1 MEEVEMKKKF
11 LFFFALALFV
21 VQQAFAAST
30 AKFPFPQ
37 DQTYGS
43 NGSSYGIKPTGAN
56 HNDVQAAYKIF
67 VNNYYVESGDYAR
80 IEWDTPEYTVSEGI
94 GYGMLIMVFMDN
106 DSNNTKSKF
115 DKLWAYYKKYKNG
128 NGLMDWKI
136 SGFNSANQT
145 GGATDG
151 DLDVAL
157 ALALASYQWDAS
169 YKSDATTLLDKI
181 YTYEVESGTN
191 YLKPGDSWGSNYPYN
206 PSYFVTA
213 GLGMFE
219 SFDNTRWSSVKTA
232 AYSMLKTISGLNST
246 GLVPDWCSSTGTS
259 YSGKS
264 YDYTFDA
271 ARTPWRM
278 AMAYCWHGDA
288 DAKTVAAKINTWIK
302 GTTTGGDPSKIGEGY
317 TLAGSSSV
325 NTCIPV
331 YLGPFACAAMV
342 DANSQAWLDACYTK
356 LASFIDDDN
365 YYNQSL
371 KVLSL
376 LLLTGNAL
384 DYSSATAKTSFTIT
398 STASPSSA
406 GSVVISPSQ
415 TSYTKGTSVT
425 ITATPS
431 GSNKFVSWGGDLS
444 GTTAAQTITIQ
455 HDMIITAYFNA
466 GAGDLV
472 DNCEDNDSLTNLG
485 TAWFTYNDSICD
497 GKVSGAK
504 SRVHPKTSDKD
515 MFTMTA
521 ITRGGVDSSNYGAK
535 ITYYLD
541 SGTYKYNPF
550 VGMGFMLKKS
560 KTDTTLDIS
569 SSTGL
574 TFSYLG
580 DSCDVRI
587 ETANITDYGY
597 YFKRIPKCTQWKQV
611 SVAWT
616 DMAQASWAK
625 TNTLDLTKATKIEWQ
640 SPNNF
645 GTGDSGEIFVDDI
658 HLTGYTISTPVLKQ
672 NVSEKKTTSDF
683 AVSADNAR
691 LNVSYTVKTT
701 GMVSLNMY
709 DLSGKLV
716 HRIFNG
722 NRQAGR
728 FSEKVNLAG
737 TGLTHGT
744 YLVQL
749 KNGVNT
755 VSDKVILVK

>member
-1 MEEVEMKKKF
+1 MKKKF

-37 DQTYGS
+37 DQLYQQ
-43 NGSSYGIKPTGAN
+43 GIKPTGAN

-80 IEWDTPEYTVSEGI
+80 IKWDTPEYTVSEGI

-115 DKLWAYYKKYKNG
+115 DKLWAYYKKFEDG
-128 NGLMDWKI
+128 NGLMNWKI
-136 SGFNSANQT
+136 SGFDSKNQD
-145 GGATDG
+145 GAATDG

-157 ALALASYQWDAS
+157 ALSLAYYQWGDET
-169 YKSDATTLLDKI
+169 YKSDAKTILNAI
-181 YTYEVESGTN
+181 YSKEVDAASK
-191 YLKPGDSWGSNYPYN
+191 YLYPGDGWTSPLN

-213 GLGMFE
+213 GLGMFSKIE
-219 SFDNTRWSSVKTA
+219 STNDWAAVKTKS
-232 AYSMLKTISGLNST
+232 YSILKACQNSTT
-246 GLVPDWCSSTGTS
+246 GLVPDWCDVGGSANSKGPN
-259 YSGKS
+259 
-264 YDYTFDA
+264 YTFDA

-288 DAKTVAAKINTWIK
+288 DAQTVAAKINTWIK
-302 GTTTGGDPSKIGEGY
+302 GKTSGDPSAIGESY
-317 TLAGSSSV
+317 TLAGSSSKDS
-325 NTCIPV
+325 TCIPV

-384 DYSSATAKTSFTIT
+384 DYSSATAKASFTIK

-406 GSVVISPSQ
+406 GSVVISPSK
-415 TSYTKGTSVT
+415 TSYTKGDQVT

-431 GSNKFVSWGGDLS
+431 GSNKFVSWSGDLS
-444 GTTAAQTITIQ
+444 GTTAAQTVTIQ
-455 HDMIITAYFNA
+455 HDMIITASFNA

-521 ITRGGVDSSNYGAK
+521 VTAGGVNSSSYGAK

-569 SSTGL
+569 SSSGL

-580 DSCDVRI
+580 DSCDVRV
-587 ETANITDYGY
+587 ETANITNYAY
-597 YFKRIPKCTQWKQV
+597 YFKRIPKCTQWTQV

-616 DMAQASWAK
+616 DMAQASWNKVTASF
-625 TNTLDLTKATKIEWQ
+625 DRTKATKIEWQ

-658 HLTGYTISTPVLKQ
+658 HLTGYNITTPVLKQ
-672 NVSEKKTTSDF
+672 TFSEKKTVSDF
-683 AVSADNAR
+683 VVSSDNM
-691 LNVSYTVKTT
+691 LMNVAYTVKNA
-701 GMVSLNMY
+701 GMVGLNMY

-728 FSEKVNLAG
+728 FMEKVNLAG

-749 KNGVNT
+749 KNGANT
-755 VSDKVILVK
+755 VSDKAVIVR